1 MNFLA
6 NLYLRIS
13 RPGTLLKI
21 KEPSCLWL
29 ILWQYPSFNF
39 HLPAL
44 LWTQDSGFAK
54 MHIIKFT
61 HSFTGAFSWAQWV
74 IDFLWGKSRRQ
85 NILPHILNTNT
96 CFQPSLGP
104 LKTVWFSSYQA
115 PILWYKIPL
124 GLPLV
129 SYPFSLFQ
137 VAPHKWRKTT
147 LNYCQTHS
155 VLSEMLSKHI
165 NVNPSAFNHF

>member
-1 MNFLA
+1 MNELFGQPVP
-6 NLYLRIS
+6 RIS
-13 RPGTLLKI
+13 RPGTLLTF
-21 KEPSCLWL
+21 KEPSCLL
-29 ILWQYPSFNF
+29 AYFVTIPPLTSTSQLYCGPRFCKNGY
-39 HLPAL
+39 H
-44 LWTQDSGFAK
+44 QV
-54 MHIIKFT
+54 
-61 HSFTGAFSWAQWV
+61 HSLFTGAFSWA
-74 IDFLWGKSRRQ
+74 IMGDRFPLGKEQKTRTFS
-85 NILPHILNTNT
+85 HILNTNT

-165 NVNPSAFNHF
+165 NVNPPAFNHF